1 MKRYFI
7 WKDGKF
13 NGDKT
18 EWQEISG
25 QEFYDFVNDSQN
37 ADRHFIHQLDPT
49 DPEADEVY
57 YEATEETYKRWD
69 RKRKKEEYVLQVKKE
84 NPVEIVSLDTILYYD
99 DDGFPV
105 TLGDTIPAPEPDPL
119 IEDLYEALNTLS
131 DKERALIDLLFF
143 NNDGKSDRQISR
155 ELGMPQK
162 SLFNKKQK
170 ILAKLR
176 CSLAQNRFFSPNKR
190 MRGQVGETS
199 SVTNIHN

>member
-18 EWQEISG
+18 EWLEIGG
-25 QEFYDFVNDSQN
+25 QEFYDFVNDPNN
-37 ADRHFIHQLDPT
+37 AVRHFIHQLDPT

-131 DKERALIDLLFF
+131 DKERALIDLFFF
-143 NNDGKSDRQISR
+143 NNDGKNDSQIAAA
-155 ELGMPQK
+155 LGVPRMT
-162 SLFNKKQK
+162 LVNRKQK
-170 ILAKLR
+170 ILKKLR
-176 CSLAQNRFFSPNKR
+176 CHLVNF
-190 MRGQVGETS
+190 
-199 SVTNIHN
+199 

>member
-18 EWQEISG
+18 EWLEISG
-25 QEFYDFVNDSQN
+25 QEFYDFVNDPKN

-49 DPEADEVY
+49 DPEADEIY
-57 YEATEETYKRWD
+57 YEATDETYKRWD

-84 NPVEIVSLDTILYYD
+84 NPVEIISLDTILYYD

-119 IEDLYEALNTLS
+119 IEELYEVLDMLEPEERKMIEGYYFRDNSRKTQKDIADEMGVSQQVLNYHL
-131 DKERALIDLLFF
+131 
-143 NNDGKSDRQISR
+143 
-155 ELGMPQK
+155 
-162 SLFNKKQK
+162 QK
-170 ILAKLR
+170 IYAKMR
-176 CSLAQNRFFSPNKR
+176 CLFCK
-190 MRGQVGETS
+190 
-199 SVTNIHN
+199 I